1 MEKHELK
8 NRVDEI
14 ERALAIALE
23 FAFKEKR
30 YRYGRAYEWLARAYR
45 MTDSL
50 KIILSAEERE
60 ERK

>member
-14 ERALAIALE
+14 ERCLAIALE
-23 FAFKEKR
+23 FAFKENR
-30 YRYGRAYEWLARAYR
+30 HGRAYEWLESAYR

>member
-23 FAFKEKR
+23 FAFK

-50 KIILSAEERE
+50 KIILSAEER
-60 ERK
+60 K